1 MCSDVATFV
10 PILNPFRIHSN
21 DLKKN
26 AKTFFVH
33 IFVTSVMASLFSSGL
48 SVCCGQRVI
57 AGFMFESLLCFAVAT
72 VSWSEFE
79 ISFYYYQIKP
89 FSTLTFL
96 LNPVK
101 ISILLIKFDMFLLLK
116 NK

>member
-1 MCSDVATFV
+1 MRSDAATCV
-10 PILNPFRIHSN
+10 PILNPFRIHLN
-21 DLKKN
+21 EKCQN
-26 AKTFFVH
+26 
-33 IFVTSVMASLFSSGL
+33 IFYPHFCHSVLASLFSSGL
-48 SVCCGQRVI
+48 SVCCGQRAI
-57 AGFMFESLLCFAVAT
+57 AGFMCESLLCFAVAT
-72 VSWSEFE
+72 VSPEFE

-101 ISILLIKFDMFLLLK
+101 ISILLIKLDMSLLLK